1 MNIVLLGFM
10 GSGKTTI
17 GKALARRKDL
27 KFIDTDDVIEK
38 QSNMSIKDIF
48 STYGEGHFRL
58 LEKQVIDQLVDL
70 DDCVVAIGGGAIMYH
85 NNLQTLK
92 RLGVTVLLDT
102 PLQQIITNLK
112 GKFRPLVGNTI
123 EEDKMKELLEYRYPT
138 YRKADVVIDT
148 ENLDIQQIVDE
159 IIVKL
164 GL

>member
-58 LEKQVIDQLVDL
+58 LEKQAIDQLVDL
-70 DDCVVAIGGGAIMYH
+70 DNCVVAIGGGAIMYH

-102 PLQQIITNLK
+102 PLQKIITNLK

-123 EEDKMKELLEYRYPT
+123 EEDKMRELLEYRYPT

-159 IIVKL
+159 IIDKL